1 LKGLGLAPAVCIASP
16 DILVANGGALE
27 AAKST
32 SNERQTV
39 AGVNVIGPLS

>member
-1 LKGLGLAPAVCIASP
+1 VRIAGP
-16 DILVANGGALE
+16 DILVARGGGALE